1 MPEASAVA
9 VTLDALPALDT
20 DGTTVHMVVEAP
32 RGATVKL
39 KYEPKL
45 RAFTPARALPL
56 GLAYPFDWGFVP
68 GTRAEDGDPVDALA
82 LHDAATYP
90 GVVLRCRCL
99 ALIELDQRT
108 GQGDARERND
118 RLLLLPTWEDRLAGI
133 TELHAL
139 PQRMREEVEQ
149 FFLSTTFFT
158 AKEARVLGWRDAH
171 HALAFLRKHRT

>member
-1 MPEASAVA
+1 MNIE
-9 VTLDALPALDT
+9 ALPALAED
-20 DGTTVHMVVEAP
+20 DSTVHMVVEAP

-56 GLAYPFDWGFVP
+56 GLSYPFDWGFIP
-68 GTRAEDGDPVDALA
+68 GTRAPDGDPVDALA
-82 LHDAATYP
+82 LHDTGTYP

-108 GQGDARERND
+108 GDGAARERND
-118 RLLLLPTWEDRLAGI
+118 RLLLLPTWEDRLGDI
-133 TELHAL
+133 RDFQAL
-139 PQRMREEVEQ
+139 PRRMRDEVEQ

-158 AKEARVLGWRDAH
+158 AKEARILGWRNADQ
-171 HALAFLRKHRT
+171 ALAFLRKHRTPPSRAAGR